1 MNVNRLSDCL
11 GNIDPR
17 FIDEAADYKKKS
29 RGRGPIYLAAA
40 LAACILLIF
49 AVYRPYGVSDALPVG
64 SAPGSAAASDPV
76 SAPASASGVYVP
88 AIELPEA
95 DAGFDADMMACV
107 VYNGAVYTQGGW
119 LDAASNL
126 VGEYLGCATGGIDEW
141 SDESE
146 YYVEFAGTM
155 SGEIYAVKG
164 YDPDFRICCL
174 NDDGSAMLLERLN
187 GITLDTGADLFETRL
202 HLPERLESLTYLT
215 HEDWN
220 NGVKYY
226 RTPELSEETV
236 SDFLE
241 ELCAGKFVYTWETDR
256 EIYDR
261 PVQGHL
267 FFTMSDGTTVE
278 LRLIEGGYV
287 GYQWLGWYFVKMP
300 GEVFSAVLAA
310 CQ

>member
-1 MNVNRLSDCL
+1 MNDNRLSGCL
-11 GNIDPR
+11 EGIDPR

-29 RGRGPIYLAAA
+29 RGRGVIYLAAA
-40 LAACILLIF
+40 LAACILLFF
-49 AVYRPYGVSDALPVG
+49 AAYRPYGVSDALPVS
-64 SAPGSAAASDPV
+64 SAPV
-76 SAPASASGVYVP
+76 SAPVSVSGVYVP

-95 DAGFDADMMACV
+95 DAGVAVDMIACV

-119 LDAASNL
+119 LDSASAL

-146 YYVEFAGTM
+146 YSVEFAGTM
-155 SGEIYAVKG
+155 SGELYAVKG

-187 GITLDTGADLFETRL
+187 GISLDTGADLFETRL

-220 NGVKYY
+220 NAARHY
-226 RTPELSEETV
+226 RTPELSEEAV
-236 SDFLE
+236 SDFLA
-241 ELCAGKFVYTWETDR
+241 ELCAGQFVYTWETDR
-256 EIYDR
+256 DIYERD
-261 PVQGHL
+261 VQGHL
-267 FFTMSDGTTVE
+267 FFHMSDGATVE

-287 GYQWLGWYFVKMP
+287 GYQGLGWYFVKMP
-300 GEVFSAVLAA
+300 GAAFDAVLAA
-310 CQ
+310 CS